1 MSFSDAE
8 LDRYARHLV
17 LPEIGGRGQAA
28 IQAAR
33 VAVIGAGGLGAP
45 CLLYLAAA
53 GIGQLTIIDDDSVSL
68 SNLQRQILFATADA
82 GAPKAATAAAHL
94 AALNPH
100 VTVTPRAV
108 RLEAANAAE
117 LLAGHDVIAD
127 GSDSFATRLAVAD
140 AALALRIPLVSGAV
154 GRFDGQLATFI
165 GHDPALPC
173 YRCFVGAAADGPAD
187 SCAAAGILG
196 ALTGVIGSLMALE
209 VLRLVAGFGEPLAGR
224 LLLYDALSARM
235 RTVRLA
241 KDPACPACGAIDA
254 TNAPGAA
261 VPPPHSSPINPL

>member
-1 MSFSDAE
+1 MSLGDDE

-28 IQAAR
+28 IRAAR
-33 VAVIGAGGLGAP
+33 VVMVGAGGLGAP

-53 GIGQLTIIDDDSVSL
+53 GIGSLTIIDDDTVAL
-68 SNLQRQILFATADA
+68 SNLQRQILFTTADA
-82 GAPKAATAAAHL
+82 GAAKAATAAAHL

-100 VTVTPRAV
+100 VAVTARPE
-108 RLEAANAAE
+108 RLTAANAVA
-117 LLAGHDVIAD
+117 LLDGHDVSAD

-140 AALALRIPLVSGAV
+140 AALALRLPLVSGAV

-173 YRCFVGAAADGPAD
+173 YRCLVGAATDRAAT
-187 SCAAAGILG
+187 SCAEAGVLG
-196 ALTGVIGSLMALE
+196 ALTGVIGALMALE
-209 VLRLVAGFGEPLAGR
+209 VLRLVADFGEPLAGH

-241 KDPACPACGAIDA
+241 KDPACPACS
-254 TNAPGAA
+254 PAA
-261 VPPPHSSPINPL
+261 AALHSSSSHGSWC